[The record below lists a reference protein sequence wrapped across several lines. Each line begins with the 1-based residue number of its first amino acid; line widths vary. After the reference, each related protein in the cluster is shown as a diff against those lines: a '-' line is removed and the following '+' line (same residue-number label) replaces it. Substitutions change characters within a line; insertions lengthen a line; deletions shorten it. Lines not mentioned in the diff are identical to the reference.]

1 MLAPFSALAQF
12 PYITQTE
19 KMAEKSKRWSRV
31 ETVYLINA
39 MEDLKI
45 KWSDGRKHK
54 NAELFKTVTVFTS
67 GNRDDVNILFTFI
80 QSEAFPAPNLTMTQK
95 HQNKEFLSVIP
106 SRNYDF
112 TCKHARKTLLPN
124 DFIQKFLIQN

>member
-1 MLAPFSALAQF
+1 MLAPFSALAQCA
-12 PYITQTE
+12 YITQTE
-19 KMAEKSKRWSRV
+19 KMAEKSKRWSRA

-45 KWSDGRKHK
+45 IERSDGRKHK

-95 HQNKEFLSVIP
+95 HQNKEFIS
-106 SRNYDF
+106 
-112 TCKHARKTLLPN
+112 CKHLLGILN
-124 DFIQKFLIQN
+124 FTSE